1 MGSFFYGGCDA
12 PSGASMKILPGT
24 ASRRL
29 ATSLS
34 KEMSAPVVSAE
45 IKRFPDSE
53 CYARLLD
60 DVKGEDVVVV
70 QNTYPDDNLVEHLI
84 LQDAARL
91 SGAGRV
97 FSVIPYFGYARQDKQ
112 FKPGEPVT
120 ARLMAR
126 TAEANADGTILID
139 IHNLSTLEE
148 YRKKAVNASAVPSLA
163 RFLSETEKIDVVLS
177 PDKGSLGRAG
187 EAARLM
193 KCRFDHLEKTR
204 IDGSTVTIKPKELD
218 VAGLNVAIVDDIIAT
233 GGTIAASAEQLKKRG
248 AKRIV
253 AACTHGLYTGGGLAR
268 LRGVC
273 DAVYSSDT
281 LENEST
287 SYSPAREVAAALKSI
302 SI

>member
-1 MGSFFYGGCDA
+1 
-12 PSGASMKILPGT
+12 MKILAGT

-29 ATSLS
+29 ATSLHT
-34 KEMSAPVVSAE
+34 ETGAPVLGAE
-45 IKRFPDSE
+45 IKRFPDDE
-53 CYARLLD
+53 CYARILD
-60 DVKGEDVVVV
+60 DIKGEDVVVV
-70 QNTYPDDNLVEHLI
+70 QNTYPDKNLVEHLI

-91 SGAGRV
+91 AGAKRV

-139 IHNLSTLEE
+139 IHNISTLEE
-148 YRKKAVNASAVPSLA
+148 YRKKAVNASAIPSLA
-163 RFLSETEKIDVVLS
+163 RFLTAHEKIDVVLS

-187 EAARLM
+187 EAAKLM

-204 IDGSTVTIKPKELD
+204 IDDSTVVIKPKDLD
-218 VAGLNVAIVDDIIAT
+218 VAGLSVAIVDDIIAT
-233 GGTIAASAEQLKKRG
+233 GGTIAAAAEQLKKRG

-253 AACTHGLYTGGGLAR
+253 AACTHGLYTSGGLQR

-281 LENEST
+281 IENEST
-287 SYSPAREVAAALKSI
+287 AYSPAPEVAAALQSI